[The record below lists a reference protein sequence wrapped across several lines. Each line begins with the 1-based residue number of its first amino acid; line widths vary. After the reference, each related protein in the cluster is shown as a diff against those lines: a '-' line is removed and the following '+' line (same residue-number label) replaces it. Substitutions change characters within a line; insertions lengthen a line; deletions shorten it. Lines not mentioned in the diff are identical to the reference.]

1 MGRRL
6 ISLLLA
12 MAFALSLTACGQ
24 QKRQSGSS
32 EEKQYAS
39 DHGLN
44 PFEAIE
50 AIRNL
55 KDLTFDLRVS
65 TVNPETGETVRT
77 KYTASGAWY
86 TSTKQASLTVALED
100 QSVLTSAVLDGDRLY
115 TDAATAANTLS
126 EHFAAL
132 DGEEYQYD
140 SQEMKEAAAAF
151 SKDYVSFQLKEDP
164 WTALESG
171 GLSKTRADLKAL
183 YGTVEKGNRKRVSMG
198 DLLGTLSL
206 GLGDLQGTLLDI
218 TGNLL
223 KYKSDYQAELAG
235 VLSGGFEAVLNA
247 SGWDAE
253 DLLEEKWTEYEETY
267 ETLAALQT
275 AGDYNGWTAKL
286 ETCGDEENGYTIDL
300 TLNFDDPVNYFL
312 NVYPAEAQPVA
323 VPEESTD
330 NGEVADEVL
339 ALYRGAKEYF
349 AALSDLSDSEG
360 VELTEDEVKEN
371 FGDTDSFSGKV
382 ETAPVEGYDSLL
394 ATNMVTD
401 DGVRVTVPLLAVYDD
416 LQGESIAEGVNDVF
430 ESSNGYVMEFVSME
444 KRDIE
449 QAVGSNAKMYET
461 EFKESWG
468 YEITQTHSQTFV
480 SKDRS
485 AAVAGMGYY
494 DSDEK
499 QDVTVITGCIDV
511 PDSEYM
517 LCFDLF
523 TYSKSVTN
531 QEISAIQDFLTYLGL
546 EMPITV
552 TQN

>member
-198 DLLGTLSL
+198 DRLGTLSL

-339 ALYRGAKEYF
+339 ALYRGTKEYF

-401 DGVRVTVPLLAVYDD
+401 DGVSVTVPLLAVYDD

-468 YEITQTHSQTFV
+468 YEITQTHSRTFV